1 MSCQEV
7 AEQEGLQIIFI
18 KIENEFEKALVQ
30 CATLVAWWLSRKLQ
44 LLEGIYILSH
54 HGHAQWEH
62 FLHCCTSLVIIKVV
76 GGCLG
81 WWSWCWECLHGHPGL
96 VQCRWSQ
103 IKGGGVWQS
112 KGLATQVTVVVKE
125 FTSRHVPAVHIA
137 DDLDYAMVHFQ
148 ICFPLVVMP

>member
-76 GGCLG
+76 RLVDVWDGGPDAGNVFMAILG
-81 WWSWCWECLHGHPGL
+81 
-96 VQCRWSQ
+96 
-103 IKGGGVWQS
+103 
-112 KGLATQVTVVVKE
+112 
-125 FTSRHVPAVHIA
+125 
-137 DDLDYAMVHFQ
+137 
-148 ICFPLVVMP
+148 